1 MIIKSEEDIMHEI
14 PKYTN
19 LHEQLLPVLQESLQ
33 SERLEIR
40 KVEKESEKFKMVLE
54 RFPVLKDAVYV
65 IFSKYIKKCEHQ
77 YETFIFLDEHG
88 KSITHIGGRDLTLY
102 GIIKPC
108 EEFAISQDF
117 VYYGEH

>member
-1 MIIKSEEDIMHEI
+1 MHEI

-19 LHEQLLPVLQESLQ
+19 LHELLPELLPVLQESIQ

-40 KVEKESEKFKMVLE
+40 KIDKGSEKFMQVVE

-65 IFSKYIKKCEHQ
+65 VYSKFIKKCEHE
-77 YETFIFLDEHG
+77 YETFIFLDQHG
-88 KSITHIGGRDLTLY
+88 KSMTHIGGRDLTLY

-117 VYYGEH
+117 VYSDEH